1 MVFKVV
7 DDNLTTIFNKTQSIS
22 NGFSL
27 ASNSV
32 GRFVDGFNRLNTQ
45 QNFGSRWDSFINGAT
60 SANGNMAAYFEDLAK
75 QGASARASI
84 EGVYTAIL
92 NGNTRG
98 FGNVKSIIA
107 TFNSLN
113 SDNQKAFASA
123 VGQTNTQLGN
133 YLTNLNSANAS
144 MRGYVG
150 QLVATT
156 AKTIALRAVT
166 IGLNMALTAGILWL
180 ANQGIKAISDFVN
193 HIEITR
199 KRVEDLKS
207 TFQSTLDTA
216 NSNAKR
222 IEELADRYDELSDG
236 VNNLGENVSLTNEE
250 YEEYNSLVNEIA
262 DMFPTLVQGYTDEG
276 NAIINLKNNVKDLRN
291 AYKEAQQ
298 EAYNLL
304 IVNGK
309 DTDGNDIIK
318 QWKDLKDTGF
328 LASIFDLGASDVDKS
343 ISVTNAIE
351 QLKAIQNISAERYR
365 ELKRIA
371 GFGTKEE
378 ISALSDIE
386 KEIAYGNYLGKA
398 LGLTSDFS
406 NEDFQNAKKQA
417 KVLVQTYNAEIESA
431 LVDVKTLANA
441 YLMTNEDYDKLDD
454 QSKNIASI
462 LTNSLDF
469 DIANGFKS
477 KEDVGVY
484 VEGILTKLKESEPEI
499 QSAFNELLSLDT
511 ENLSLSEVKKQ
522 VDNSIQQLSSYLGID
537 ENQLKISFGFE
548 FVDENFDELQ
558 NILNRAKEK
567 FNLNLDWTNVV
578 EGEHGVN
585 TKEEIALLAECI
597 DATDS
602 MTKALELYDVK
613 VSEVATTTEDTTKT
627 LEELQEAYDELSK
640 SASSYVSNQK
650 TLNSA
655 LEEQEEYGQLSAK
668 TIQDLIDAGYAQ
680 ALVYDDVTGAMT
692 LNQQTLELLNTLKK
706 REIELDLQKQETDLV
721 TIYDEERSKIAEL
734 NKELANTNS
743 LRAQEIINELTA
755 LEATHKLTTEQLAQ
769 VKKLKESL
777 NAPNYDSSGGSSGK
791 EEIPTEIQ
799 NFLDD
804 YAKYHHDINMGIK
817 KEDED
822 YFNWLEK
829 AAHDAYS
836 KYPDYQDDL
845 WKYEEEVY
853 KGRKQLAEDFYDEQ
867 QKLFEDRVSNL
878 ETNIEVATKYSTDAD
893 GNKLNIEEKYDY
905 ISSAYQEIINE
916 INARIGEIL
925 DAGIEGHED
934 EVAELEKQ
942 ITEYQEKLS
951 DVFKSAVEE
960 EQDYIEKQK
969 DAYSDLYDERIDKIK
984 EQQKVA
990 EEAAQAEIDAVQEKI
1005 DALKEANEKAEEANE
1020 IEKARQELANAS
1032 QRTRQVY
1039 GADGSISFQVD
1050 QDKVK
1055 EAQEKLDKL
1064 LQEQQINILEEQK
1077 QALEDAKDKAS
1088 ESYDRIIENLETE
1101 KENGEKR
1108 FDILLDVL
1116 DRYLNPDNSESNSD
1130 VWKTLAHIEGAIY
1143 KDGTWKD
1150 KDGNVIDIDKLLE
1163 TVETDKNEDKQTD
1176 TDNKDKDN
1184 PKDDTVISGTLTRQD
1199 IGDEEPDVKDKT
1211 ESAID
1216 TFFSNLEKKL
1226 NMPSGSINLENA
1238 MQVFRNSPM
1247 MNFNPYGAM
1256 NDRTGLANKEYVS
1269 NVNNQQSNV
1278 TSTFTGDIVINNP
1291 VGNSD
1296 DLAKELAL
1304 NIPIAFQKQ
1313 MYSNLK

>member
-1 MVFKVV
+1 MVFKQIGTEVSFLSKSFKDIKKDFSSGLGIKQSLFSFISQNDIKALNDFEKAIRNSSMTYKQAFDTYLSKAPIAIKRQANEIIKLTNQQRV
-7 DDNLTTIFNKTQSIS
+7 LNAQRQAGKITEEQYNTAMTANKAKMQALTTQTQSLTLSQKAATVASKGLSIAMNLLGNIAIMGIITLIS
-22 NGFSL
+22 KGVKYLS
-27 ASNSV
+27 
-32 GRFVDGFNRLNTQ
+32 
-45 QNFGSRWDSFINGAT
+45 
-60 SANGNMAAYFEDLAK
+60 DLA
-75 QGASARASI
+75 
-84 EGVYTAIL
+84 
-92 NGNTRG
+92 
-98 FGNVKSIIA
+98 
-107 TFNSLN
+107 
-113 SDNQKAFASA
+113 
-123 VGQTNTQLGN
+123 
-133 YLTNLNSANAS
+133 
-144 MRGYVG
+144 
-150 QLVATT
+150 
-156 AKTIALRAVT
+156 
-166 IGLNMALTAGILWL
+166 
-180 ANQGIKAISDFVN
+180 N
-193 HIEITR
+193 HVEITR
-199 KRVEDLKS
+199 EKVNELTS
-207 TFQSTLDTA
+207 TFKSALGEA

-222 IEELADRYDELSDG
+222 VEELADRYDELSDG

-250 YEEYNSLVNEIA
+250 YEEYNTLVNEIA

-276 NAIINLKNNVKDLRN
+276 NAILNLKGNVEALRD

-304 IVNGK
+304 IANGQ
-309 DTDGNDIIK
+309 DSDGNDIIQ
-318 QWKDLKDTGF
+318 QWNDLYDTGF
-328 LASIFDLGASDVDKS
+328 WASAFDLGVDDVGKG
-343 ISVTNAIE
+343 ISVSDALE
-351 QLKAIQNISAERYR
+351 QLKAIQNLTAEEYR
-365 ELKRIA
+365 EIKRIVDS
-371 GFGTKEE
+371 GGSEE
-378 ISALSDIE
+378 LSQLSDIE
-386 KEIAYGNYLGKA
+386 LEIGNSSYLKGA
-398 LGLTSDFS
+398 LGLTWDISD
-406 NEDFQNAKKQA
+406 EDFAEAKKQA
-417 KVLVQTYNAEIESA
+417 SALVQTYNAQIESA
-431 LVDVKTLANA
+431 LSDVKTLANA

-484 VEGILTKLKESEPEI
+484 VEDILTKLKESEPEI

-511 ENLSLSEVKKQ
+511 ENLSLSEAKKQ
-522 VDNSIQQLSSYLGID
+522 VDNSIQKLSSYLDID

-548 FVDENFDELQ
+548 FVDDNFDELQ
-558 NILNRAKEK
+558 NVLNRAKEK
-567 FNLNLDWTNVV
+567 FDLKLDWTNVV
-578 EGEHGVN
+578 ESEHGVN

-602 MTKALELYDVK
+602 MTKALELYDIRVA
-613 VSEVATTTEDTTKT
+613 EVATTTDNTTKS

-640 SASSYVSNQK
+640 SASNYVGNQK
-650 TLNSA
+650 TVNSA
-655 LEEQEEYGQLSAK
+655 LEEQKEYGQLSAK

-692 LNQQTLELLNTLKK
+692 LSRQTLELLNTLKK

-755 LEATHKLTTEQLAQ
+755 LETTHKLTTEQLAQ
-769 VKKLKESL
+769 VRKLKESL
-777 NAPNYDSSGGSSGK
+777 NAPNYDSSGGGSG
-791 EEIPTEIQ
+791 EEETPTEIQ

-878 ETNIEVATKYSTDAD
+878 ETNIEVATKYSTDSD
-893 GNKLNIEEKYDY
+893 GNKLDIEEKYDY

-925 DAGIEGHED
+925 DAGIEGHEE
-934 EVAELEKQ
+934 EVANLEKQ

-1005 DALKEANEKAEEANE
+1005 DALKQANEKAEEANE

-1050 QDKVK
+1050 QDKVN

-1064 LQEQQINILEEQK
+1064 IFEQTVNILEEQK

-1088 ESYDRIIENLETE
+1088 ESYDKIIENLETE

-1116 DRYLNPDNSESNSD
+1116 DRYLNPDNGESNSD
-1130 VWKTLAHIEGAIY
+1130 VWKTLAHIEGAKY
-1143 KDGTWKD
+1143 EDGTWKD

-1163 TVETDKNEDKQTD
+1163 TAKNEDKQTD
-1176 TDNKDKDN
+1176 TDNKTKDN
-1184 PKDDTVISGTLTRQD
+1184 SKDDTVISGTLTRQD
-1199 IGDEEPDVKDKT
+1199 IGDEEPDIKDKT

-1256 NDRTGLANKEYVS
+1256 NDRTGLANKEYVN
-1269 NVNNQQSNV
+1269 NVNNQQNI
-1278 TSTFTGDIVINNP
+1278 TPTFTGDININNP

-1296 DLAKELAL
+1296 DLAKELMM

>member
-1 MVFKVV
+1 MVFKQIGTEVSFLSKSFKDIKKDFSSGLGIKQSLFSFISQNDIKALNDFEKAIRNSSMTYKQAFDTYLSKAPIAIKRQANEIIKLTNQQRV
-7 DDNLTTIFNKTQSIS
+7 LNAQRQAGKITEEQYNTAMTANKAKMQALTTQTQSLTLSQKAATVASKGLSIAMNLLGNIAIMGIITLIS
-22 NGFSL
+22 KGVKALS
-27 ASNSV
+27 
-32 GRFVDGFNRLNTQ
+32 
-45 QNFGSRWDSFINGAT
+45 
-60 SANGNMAAYFEDLAK
+60 DLA
-75 QGASARASI
+75 
-84 EGVYTAIL
+84 
-92 NGNTRG
+92 
-98 FGNVKSIIA
+98 
-107 TFNSLN
+107 
-113 SDNQKAFASA
+113 
-123 VGQTNTQLGN
+123 
-133 YLTNLNSANAS
+133 
-144 MRGYVG
+144 
-150 QLVATT
+150 
-156 AKTIALRAVT
+156 
-166 IGLNMALTAGILWL
+166 
-180 ANQGIKAISDFVN
+180 N

-199 KRVEDLKS
+199 EKVDDLRS
-207 TFQSTLDTA
+207 TFKSALDTA

-222 IEELADRYDELSDG
+222 VEELADRYDELSDG

-250 YEEYNSLVNEIA
+250 YEEYNTLVNEIA

-276 NAIINLKNNVKDLRN
+276 NAILNLKGNVEALRN

-304 IVNGK
+304 IANGQ
-309 DTDGNDIIK
+309 DSDGNDIIK
-318 QWKDLKDTGF
+318 QWNNLYDTGF
-328 LASIFDLGASDVDKS
+328 WASEFDLGASDVGKS

-371 GFGTKEE
+371 GSGTKEE
-378 ISALSDIE
+378 ISTLSDIE

-417 KVLVQTYNAEIESA
+417 KILVQTYNAEVESA
-431 LVDVKTLANA
+431 LADVKTLANA

-454 QSKNIASI
+454 QSKNIVSI

-477 KEDVGVY
+477 KEDVGDY
-484 VEGILTKLKESEPEI
+484 VEDILTKLKESEPEI

-511 ENLSLSEVKKQ
+511 ENLSLSEAKKQ
-522 VDNSIQQLSSYLGID
+522 VDNSIQKLSSYLDID

-548 FVDENFDELQ
+548 FVDDNFDELQ
-558 NILNRAKEK
+558 NVLNRAKEK
-567 FNLNLDWTNVV
+567 FDLKLDWTNVV
-578 EGEHGVN
+578 ESEHGVN

-602 MTKALELYDVK
+602 MTKALELYDIRVA
-613 VSEVATTTEDTTKT
+613 EVATTTDNTTKS

-640 SASSYVSNQK
+640 SASNYVGNQK
-650 TLNSA
+650 TVNSA
-655 LEEQEEYGQLSAK
+655 LEEQKEYGQLSAK

-692 LNQQTLELLNTLKK
+692 LNRQTLELLNTLKK

-755 LEATHKLTTEQLAQ
+755 LETTHKLTTEQLAQ
-769 VKKLKESL
+769 VRKLKESL
-777 NAPNYDSSGGSSGK
+777 NAPNYDSSGGGSG
-791 EEIPTEIQ
+791 EEETPTEIQ

-836 KYPDYQDDL
+836 KYPDYEDDL

-893 GNKLNIEEKYDY
+893 GNKLDIEEKYDY

-925 DAGIEGHED
+925 DVGIEGHEE
-934 EVAELEKQ
+934 EVANLEKQ
-942 ITEYQEKLS
+942 IEEYQEKLS

-960 EQDYIEKQK
+960 EQDLIEKQK
-969 DAYSDLYDERIDKIK
+969 KAYSDLYDERIDKIK

-1020 IEKARQELANAS
+1020 IEKARQDLANAS

-1039 GADGSISFQVD
+1039 GADGSISYQVD
-1050 QDKVK
+1050 QEKVK
-1055 EAQEKLDKL
+1055 EAQENLDKL

-1088 ESYDRIIENLETE
+1088 ESYDKIIENLETE

-1116 DRYLNPDNSESNSD
+1116 DRYLNPDNGESNSD
-1130 VWKTLAHIEGAIY
+1130 VWKTLAHIEGAKY
-1143 KDGTWKD
+1143 EDGTWKD

-1163 TVETDKNEDKQTD
+1163 TAKNEDKQTD
-1176 TDNKDKDN
+1176 TDNKPKDN

-1238 MQVFRNSPM
+1238 MQVFKNSPM

-1256 NDRTGLANKEYVS
+1256 NDRTGLANKEYVN
-1269 NVNNQQSNV
+1269 NVNNQQNI
-1278 TSTFTGDIVINNP
+1278 TPTFTGDIVISNP

-1296 DLAKELAL
+1296 DLAKELMM